1 METPK
6 KVVRKYRKANLLLLQ
21 QAQTMLDHFLDD
33 IAAFAARYP
42 LMDATYATNWQT
54 AIDNADDMPDDEEV
68 VSNQKQTTNAVNE
81 AMVAAM
87 NHYSLLVTF
96 LKMIYKPKIAAVLDH
111 FGYPRYRRV
120 RYVQL
125 EMKELMDLA
134 FERANSATY
143 KADLIARGF
152 VQADIDLL
160 NTLAQQLDSN
170 NREQEKAKT
179 DRPEL
184 AQNRTELH
192 NMVWDIMEE
201 VNIASTVVFADN
213 YAKQQHYLLYPE
225 GNNSPAPNVSVSGIL
240 RDNVTNNPIEDA
252 VIQIGSKSTT
262 TDADGA
268 FEIFFYISEPTTYN
282 VTITKEGY
290 ETVNT
295 TVQFAPDVNVVQDIE
310 MTPEAEVET
319 DSVTGTVSDS
329 VTALGI
335 GGVLVQSDAG
345 GVMVTTNA
353 TGQYTLTDLPVGD
366 RTITYSKT
374 GYVSQQIVVNVTEGG
389 TVIMNVSLVP
399 MP

>member
-6 KVVRKYRKANLLLLQ
+6 KVERKFRKAYLLLLQ

-33 IAAFAARYP
+33 IAAFTARYP
-42 LMDATYATNWQT
+42 LMDATYATAWQT
-54 AIDNADDMPDDEEV
+54 AIDDADDMPDDEEV
-68 VSNQKQTTNAVNE
+68 VSNQKQTTIAVDE
-81 AMVAAM
+81 VMIAAI

-134 FERANSATY
+134 YDRANSADY

-160 NTLAQQLDSN
+160 NTLAQQLDDK
-170 NREQEKAKT
+170 NRVQEKAKT

-184 AQNRTELH
+184 AQNRIELH
-192 NMVWDIMEE
+192 NAVWDIMNE
-201 VNIASTVVFADN
+201 VNIASTVVFYNN

-225 GNNSPAPNVSVSGIL
+225 HHQSPVPNVSISGIL
-240 RDNVTNNPIEDA
+240 RDAETNQPIEGA
-252 VIQIGSKSTT
+252 VVVVGPKSDT

-268 FEIFFYISEPTTYN
+268 FEIHFYISQPTTYN
-282 VTITKEGY
+282 VTITKAGY
-290 ETVNT
+290 QPVNT
-295 TVQFAPDVNVVQDIE
+295 TVQFAPDVNVVQDTE
-310 MTPEAEVET
+310 LSPAGTEVGN
-319 DSVTGTVSDS
+319 VTGTVTDS
-329 VTALGI
+329 NTTLPI
-335 GGVLVQSDAG
+335 GGAFVQSDAG
-345 GVMVTTNA
+345 GIQVVTDAN
-353 TGQYTLTDLPVGD
+353 GGYTLTDIPAGT

-374 GYVSQQIVVNVTEGG
+374 GYVSQQHQVNITEGG
-389 TVIMNVSLVP
+389 TATKDVAL
-399 MP
+399 MPES